1 MTDID
6 PAHTARAASLLL
18 ACLDGTPD
26 DATRV
31 LDDAHAAPGGLPCL
45 LAAMTSAVAELL
57 VGTLGEDGARKTLN
71 MVLLDASMSTAEG
84 EL

>member
-1 MTDID
+1 MADID
-6 PAHTARAASLLL
+6 PSHTTRAASLLL

-26 DATRV
+26 DVTSI
-31 LDDAHAAPGGLPCL
+31 LDDAHTAPGGLPGL

-71 MVLLDASMSTAEG
+71 MVLLDASMTAAEG
-84 EL
+84 ES